1 MQGHTPH
8 QLNWIHKIVTIVLI
22 DSGGCTHGEVRRPLL
37 GGASEDEGV
46 VEVCVNGIYLPVS
59 LDNGNFSTREASII
73 CRQLSPQANKGMI
86 SSYPIAIRL
95 YVAMWYTCIGKLNHQ
110 YNSLSRDLR

>member
-1 MQGHTPH
+1 
-8 QLNWIHKIVTIVLI
+8 
-22 DSGGCTHGEVRRPLL
+22 VRSPLL

-73 CRQLSPQANKGMI
+73 CRQLMPQANTGMSNI
-86 SSYPIAIRL
+86 IMVTL
-95 YVAMWYTCIGKLNHQ
+95 YVAKGV
-110 YNSLSRDLR
+110 